1 MRFSPLLTCAVLL
14 LLATASR
21 AAEGAFKLELRDG
34 DRVAF
39 LGGALIEHE
48 QEGGYIETM
57 LTTRFPHQNITFR
70 NLGYSGDTVSGD
82 ARGLCTGW
90 STFESPEQGLNRLR
104 KIFREIS
111 PTVLIANYGMNESFN
126 GPEKLADF
134 VAGYNKLLD
143 ILEADAKGNGSASG
157 LRQVVLLSP
166 NFHED
171 LGRPL
176 PDPADH
182 NRNLKFYGNAIE
194 ELAQKRKCAYID
206 LYSITEQLGNTAPL
220 TSNGIHLLPDGYW
233 RLAQALGDAFEL
245 PAIKVT
251 GDSEGEF
258 LASAPPMPGGEMP
271 ARERSHNVKF
281 VGLASGTYEL
291 TVNGRKLSRASAQ
304 EWAQGVSVPAL
315 PPDPEMEKLR
325 QLIVAKNFDFFNY
338 WRPENDSY
346 ILSFRKKEQG
356 QNAVELPRFKPVV
369 EAKEAEIAK
378 LRTES
383 VLKYKLARMGD

>member
-34 DRVAF
+34 DRVVF

-57 LTTRFPHQNITFR
+57 LTTRFPHQNMTFR

-157 LRQVVLLSP
+157 LR
-166 NFHED
+166 
-171 LGRPL
+171 
-176 PDPADH
+176 
-182 NRNLKFYGNAIE
+182 
-194 ELAQKRKCAYID
+194 
-206 LYSITEQLGNTAPL
+206 
-220 TSNGIHLLPDGYW
+220 
-233 RLAQALGDAFEL
+233 
-245 PAIKVT
+245 
-251 GDSEGEF
+251 
-258 LASAPPMPGGEMP
+258 
-271 ARERSHNVKF
+271 
-281 VGLASGTYEL
+281 
-291 TVNGRKLSRASAQ
+291 
-304 EWAQGVSVPAL
+304 
-315 PPDPEMEKLR
+315 
-325 QLIVAKNFDFFNY
+325 
-338 WRPENDSY
+338 
-346 ILSFRKKEQG
+346 
-356 QNAVELPRFKPVV
+356 
-369 EAKEAEIAK
+369 
-378 LRTES
+378 
-383 VLKYKLARMGD
+383 